1 MKKYIDKVES
11 LLALYLTHGF
21 LYVMC
26 GAVMF
31 GFLLALFCGIGWLNA
46 GIAIA
51 IAHLPWLIYAD
62 HNDWIW

>member
-1 MKKYIDKVES
+1 MRKYIDKVES

-26 GAVMF
+26 GAVMV
-31 GFLLALFCGIGWLNA
+31 GFLLALFIDIRWLNA
-46 GIAIA
+46 GIAVA

>member
-26 GAVMF
+26 GAVTI
-31 GFLLALFCGIGWLNA
+31 GLLLALFIDIRWLNA
-46 GIAIA
+46 GIAVA
-51 IAHLPWLIYAD
+51 IAHLPWLIYVD
-62 HNDWIW
+62 HNRWI